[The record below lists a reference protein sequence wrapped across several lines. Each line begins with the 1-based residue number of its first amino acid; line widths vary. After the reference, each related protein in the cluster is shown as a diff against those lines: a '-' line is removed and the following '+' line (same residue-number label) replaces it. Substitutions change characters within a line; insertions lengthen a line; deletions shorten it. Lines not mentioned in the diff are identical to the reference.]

1 MTVNGFEIFWV
12 GALASVTNIY
22 FYWLCPNLSFRPLK
36 LQNEKFWGLGGDWW
50 CQAAFGG
57 VLYRFFNFSNTPVW
71 MKSRYQLC
79 RSLLWFSR
87 WTKSRIF
94 WTGRLSKF
102 VFFFQINKLILFD
115 WLQNKFSII
124 WKVFDK
130 GQVCNSYRNRKSCV
144 WKMNDWKS
152 KVVLKYWN
160 QNVTQ
165 IQFGRPPS
173 GLSQSEYVKVQQICL
188 EWLF

>member
-1 MTVNGFEIFWV
+1 MKNFEVWV
-12 GALASVTNIY
+12 VIGGVKRRLVVFCTAFSILVTLPSEWKAGISYVEVCYDLAGELKVE
-22 FYWLCPNLSFRPLK
+22 FFEPEDCPNS
-36 LQNEKFWGLGGDWW
+36 
-50 CQAAFGG
+50 
-57 VLYRFFNFSNTPVW
+57 
-71 MKSRYQLC
+71 
-79 RSLLWFSR
+79 
-87 WTKSRIF
+87 
-94 WTGRLSKF
+94 
-102 VFFFQINKLILFD
+102 FFFQINKLILFD